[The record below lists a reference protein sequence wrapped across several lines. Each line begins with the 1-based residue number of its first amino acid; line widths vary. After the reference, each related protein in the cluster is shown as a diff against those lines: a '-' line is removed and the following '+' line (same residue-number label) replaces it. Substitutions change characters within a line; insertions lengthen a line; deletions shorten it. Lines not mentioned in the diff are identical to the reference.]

1 MADSAASATPTA
13 ASTVGRGLEGIAVA
27 ETSLSM
33 VNGTEGRLTYHGYSI
48 DDLARYAS
56 FEEVL
61 YLLWY
66 GQLPNK
72 AQLGELQRKL
82 TSARTLSP
90 AVMGVVRA
98 LPRGGDPIDAVRA
111 GVTAMGMED
120 PTIAD
125 LGHDAVLEKSIRLAA
140 AMPTMLAAFERL
152 RNGKEPVDPDPKL
165 NHAANYLY
173 MLRGEPASPLAVNAF
188 NTYLVLLAEHSMNA
202 STFSARV
209 TISTVSDIY
218 AAISTALGTLKGD
231 AHGGA
236 NMRAMEMLLD
246 IGSPDNVD
254 HYVDESLRIH
264 RRLMG
269 LGHRIYKTRDPRVN
283 HLMGYSA
290 ELAKETGDSTWH
302 ELAHRLEDITGHHPY
317 FLEHK
322 LFPNVEFYSAPM
334 LHMLGFPTDMM
345 PGIFALS
352 RIGGWSASVLEQ
364 LENNRIYRPLA
375 VYVGPESQTFVPL
388 DQRK

>member
-1 MADSAASATPTA
+1 MADSAATIPSASA
-13 ASTVGRGLEGIAVA
+13 TVGRGLEGIAVA

-33 VNGTEGRLTYHGYSI
+33 VYGTEGRLTYRGYNI
-48 DDLARYAS
+48 DDLAQHAS

-66 GQLPNK
+66 GKLPNK
-72 AQLGELQRKL
+72 AELDELQHKL
-82 TSARTLSP
+82 VSARTLSP
-90 AVMGVVRA
+90 AVMGVIRA

-120 PTIAD
+120 PNID
-125 LGHDAVLEKSIRLAA
+125 DFSHDAVLEKAIRLAG
-140 AMPTMLAAFERL
+140 AMPTMLAAFDRL
-152 RNGKEPVDPDPKL
+152 RTGKEPVDPDPKL
-165 NHAANYLY
+165 GHSANFLY
-173 MLRGEPASPLAVNAF
+173 MLRGQQASDLDVAAF

-209 TISTVSDIY
+209 TTSAMSDIY
-218 AAISTALGTLKGD
+218 AAISTGLGTLKGS

-236 NMRAMEMLLD
+236 NMMSMKMLLD
-246 IGSPDNVD
+246 IGSPDNVEN
-254 HYVDESLRIH
+254 YLEESLRIH

-269 LGHRIYKTRDPRVN
+269 FGHRIYKTRDPRVN

-290 ELAKETGDSTWH
+290 QLAEETGDPTWH
-302 ELAHRLEDITGHHPY
+302 QLAQRLEDLAGHHKY

-322 LFPNVEFYSAPM
+322 IFPNVDFYSAPV
-334 LHMLGFPTDMM
+334 LHMLGFSTDLM
-345 PGIFALS
+345 PAIFALS

-364 LENNRIYRPLA
+364 LENNRIYRPIA

-388 DQRK
+388 EDRK